1 MTALEGQQ
9 LGKRR
14 KGTGRGTAIYDLT
27 DDDRDALYTL
37 RTRHLMKEYGLT
49 PAQANDLPAEL
60 INRWLE
66 ADSAETAIAKKA
78 RAETRRGS
86 GPDADD

>member
-14 KGTGRGTAIYDLT
+14 KGTGRDPAVYDLS

-37 RTRHLMKEYGLT
+37 RTRHLIKEYGLT
-49 PAQANDLPAEL
+49 PAQANEIPAEL
-60 INRWLE
+60 VNRWMDADAAE
-66 ADSAETAIAKKA
+66 AAIAKKA
-78 RAETRRGS
+78 RAETRRS
-86 GPDADD
+86 GADD